1 MMRSILT
8 STSLLCF
15 LLFLFIYSTYLQ
27 TSPTLYLPYL
37 AIPLLQS
44 SSLSPP
50 PSSSSPLSS
59 SSSTPGTNKLTV
71 AAPSEELLRDWKQV
85 LEMACEGKGVSSNA
99 TSDEIL
105 MVGTLEKAARTEDN
119 TLRGWRHRYFILKK
133 DSLSYYTAR
142 SGEQKGAV
150 LVRGGAVRILSPE
163 EAAGRPFS
171 LELQEGRNLS
181 LIGKSL
187 LDEARYVPGFP
198 TLIYSANI

>member
-1 MMRSILT
+1 MMTMRSILT
-8 STSLLCF
+8 SASLLCF
-15 LLFLFIYSTYLQ
+15 LLFLFIYSTHLQ
-27 TSPTLYLPYL
+27 TSPTSPTLCLPYL

-44 SSLSPP
+44 SSP
-50 PSSSSPLSS
+50 PSSPSSS

-71 AAPSEELLRDWKQV
+71 AAPSEELLRDWKEV

-99 TSDEIL
+99 SSDEIL

-142 SGEQKGAV
+142 GGEQKGAV

-181 LIGKSL
+181 LIDKSL

-198 TLIYSANI
+198 TLIYSYMI